1 MQQGQLV
8 GAELIL
14 AMLKTT
20 PMGKL
25 GLLLLHLGQSRH
37 EISSRIPLHELLS
50 FPISSCVLPKS
61 AAPRSIPESRMT
73 LTSVATIGLSLAI
86 PTALVGSLFI
96 PDSSAGAIT
105 VLSLLGAGMVCA
117 GFGLLGWQGWK
128 ESSEGSSTGTGA
140 ILDDNEVEST

>member
-1 MQQGQLV
+1 MNYSHFHLF
-8 GAELIL
+8 LRFPKIL
-14 AMLKTT
+14 GSPVDPGTD
-20 PMGKL
+20 
-25 GLLLLHLGQSRH
+25 
-37 EISSRIPLHELLS
+37 
-50 FPISSCVLPKS
+50 
-61 AAPRSIPESRMT
+61 MT

-86 PTALVGSLFI
+86 PTALIGSLFI

-105 VLSLLGAGMVCA
+105 LLSLLGAGMVCA